1 MKKFILAILL
11 AATGYATL
19 CAQPVRANSNPIR
32 VLLLDGQSGGP
43 YHAWQLT
50 TAVLKKELEDAGIFN
65 VTVVTS
71 PKFGED
77 FSNFK
82 PDFSGYQA
90 IVLNYDAPDWP
101 ANLREQLEQ
110 YVKNGGG
117 LVVVH
122 AADNSFPN
130 WPAFNQMIGIGGW
143 RDRTEKAGPMW
154 YFKDGKLV
162 SDNSP
167 GSAGAHGNRLPF
179 QVETRAPEH
188 PIMKGL
194 PHVWMHGADEL
205 YATLRGPGE
214 NMTVLATAHSD
225 PANHGTGH
233 DEPMLMVLSYGKGRI
248 FHTTMGH
255 DVAALSCAGFITTYQ
270 RGAEWAATGRVT
282 QKVPAD
288 FPTADSVSFRVDIAK
303 VDPAFL
309 NGPPQ
314 VNPFDGLANSALA
327 AMKKRADELGIGGVA
342 VVAYFPGDKI
352 QYWSSKMLVIG
363 RMRDEPSDTSKGANL
378 IGIAYAKAVEM
389 ADTLKDSGS
398 QVRPPMTGEFGWQ
411 GGVIVRGKS
420 GYLIAAF
427 SGGKSEDDV
436 KISTAGVEELKTGL

>member
-43 YHAWQLT
+43 YHAWPLT
-50 TAVLKKELEDAGIFN
+50 SAVLKKELEDAGIFN

-82 PDFSGYQA
+82 PNFSSYQA
-90 IVLNYDAPDWP
+90 VVLNYDAPDWP
-101 ANLREQLEQ
+101 TDLREQLEG

-162 SDNSP
+162 SDNTR

-225 PANHGTGH
+225 PSNHGTGH
-233 DEPMLMVLSYGKGRI
+233 DEPMLMVLNYGKGRI

-270 RGAEWAATGRVT
+270 RGAEWAATSRVT

-303 VDPAFL
+303 MDPAFL

-411 GGVIVRGKS
+411 GGVIVRGKN

>member
-1 MKKFILAILL
+1 MKRFVIAILL
-11 AATGYATL
+11 ATLWCTAL
-19 CAQPVRANSNPIR
+19 CASPASSGANPIR
-32 VLLLDGQSGGP
+32 VLLVDGQSGGP

-50 TAVLKKELEDAGIFN
+50 STVLKKELENAGIFT
-65 VTVVTS
+65 VTVATS
-71 PKFGED
+71 PRFGED
-77 FSNFK
+77 FSSYK
-82 PDFSGYQA
+82 PDFSKYQA
-90 IVLNYDAPDWP
+90 IVLNYDAPDWS
-101 ANLREQLEQ
+101 AELREQLET

-122 AADNSFPN
+122 AADNAFPD

-143 RDRTEKAGPMW
+143 RGRSEKSGPLW

-167 GSAGAHGNRLPF
+167 GPAGSHGNRLPF

-188 PIMKGL
+188 AIMKGL

-233 DEPMLMVLSYGKGRI
+233 DEPMLMILNYGKGRI

-255 DVAALSCAGFITTYQ
+255 DVAALSCVGFIATFQ
-270 RGAEWAATGRVT
+270 RGTEWSATGRVT

-288 FPTADSVSFRVDIAK
+288 FPKAGSVSFRVDIAK
-303 VDPAFL
+303 MDPAFL
-309 NGPPQ
+309 NGPPRL
-314 VNPFDGLANSALA
+314 NPFDSLADSALL
-327 AMKKRADELGIGGVA
+327 AMRKRAEELGVGGVA
-342 VVAYFPGDKI
+342 VVAYFEGDKI
-352 QYWSSKMLVIG
+352 QSWNSKILVIG
-363 RMRDEPSDTSKGANL
+363 RMRDDPSQTDKGANL

-398 QVRPPMTGEFGWQ
+398 QVRPPMTGEFGWK
-411 GGVIVRGKS
+411 GGVIVRGKN

-436 KISTAGVEELKTGL
+436 KISKAGVEQLSTGL